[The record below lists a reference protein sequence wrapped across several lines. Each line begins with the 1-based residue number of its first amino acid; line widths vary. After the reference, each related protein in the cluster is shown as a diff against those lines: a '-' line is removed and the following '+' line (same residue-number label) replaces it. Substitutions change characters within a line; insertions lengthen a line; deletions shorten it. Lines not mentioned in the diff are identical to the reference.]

1 MRNIKHI
8 GRVAN
13 TDVKCVVVFRQLYD
27 DKGKVVDPDHCL
39 VVETERLP
47 DAEHDEVIRVVESV
61 QGQDAAQFYEVAHRN
76 KFGDG
81 TNMLVA
87 LHQRGRLRKYPTNQI
102 VLTPNGQSMIK
113 LSEVNEIIRKQE
125 SGMNESEIKNTM
137 VDDTDSAPRT
147 QTSFDSTQTI
157 DQAIDTAEAVLD
169 DTAIA
174 QNLIAQADTFLAEAK
189 RLQDEAYAI
198 APALKKKVAAAKKP
212 AAKKAP
218 AKKPAKKA
226 ASTKKSAS
234 NANT

>member
-1 MRNIKHI
+1 M
-8 GRVAN
+8 
-13 TDVKCVVVFRQLYD
+13 
-27 DKGKVVDPDHCL
+27 
-39 VVETERLP
+39 
-47 DAEHDEVIRVVESV
+47 
-61 QGQDAAQFYEVAHRN
+61 
-76 KFGDG
+76 
-81 TNMLVA
+81 
-87 LHQRGRLRKYPTNQI
+87 
-102 VLTPNGQSMIK
+102 
-113 LSEVNEIIRKQE
+113 
-125 SGMNESEIKNTM
+125 
-137 VDDTDSAPRT
+137 
-147 QTSFDSTQTI
+147 
-157 DQAIDTAEAVLD
+157 LD